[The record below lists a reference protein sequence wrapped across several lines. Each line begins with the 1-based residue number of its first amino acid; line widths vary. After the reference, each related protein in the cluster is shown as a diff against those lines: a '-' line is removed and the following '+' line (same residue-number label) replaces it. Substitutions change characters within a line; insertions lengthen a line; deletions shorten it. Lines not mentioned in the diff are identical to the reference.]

1 MERMGISGLCEFFET
16 RRVFLGCLY
25 KLCGIALCC
34 VVEGWSNLG
43 GERNWRLRGLIE
55 KHSDSCVEEGVVIF
69 LLSVIWG
76 ATKIV
81 TKRKKK
87 IV

>member
-1 MERMGISGLCEFFET
+1 MGISGSVSFLKRAGF
-16 RRVFLGCLY
+16 FLGCLY